1 MYFEFLKDLTNK
13 VDLEIVREFK
23 QKGLI
28 KGSYTYYC
36 EIKINDNSFMLS
48 YNDKAKG
55 YYMTDYEP
63 KTEMVSKDYC
73 YGNDKAITKMILKLA
88 SESTNTIN

>member
-1 MYFEFLKDLTNK
+1 MYYEFLKELANK

-36 EIKINDNSFMLS
+36 EIDLCGNFYMIS

-55 YYMTDYEP
+55 YYMTDYDP
-63 KTEMVSKDYC
+63 KTEMISKDYC
-73 YGNDKAITKMILKLA
+73 YGNDKAITKMILKLVA
-88 SESTNTIN
+88 ESIIN

>member
-1 MYFEFLKDLTNK
+1 MYYEFLNDLVSK

-36 EIKINDNSFMLS
+36 EIKLNDNSYMIS

-73 YGNDKAITKMILKLA
+73 YGNDKAITKTILKLA
-88 SESTNTIN
+88 GESKNIIN